1 LITYSGGDGWGKAG
15 DVEAAQAVFNGGGGV
30 LWWRSG
36 YGIGSC
42 GSGAARGTSFG
53 AWLGAASFELAR
65 RRWLGLVTGAA
76 MGKSV
81 RGGARGSYL

>member
-1 LITYSGGDGWGKAG
+1 LITYGGRDGRGKAG
-15 DVEAAQAVFNGGGGV
+15 DAEAARAAFNGSGGV
-30 LWWRSG
+30 LWWHSG

-42 GSGAARGTSFG
+42 GSGAARGTSFR

-65 RRWLGLVTGAA
+65 RRWLGLVIEAA

-81 RGGARGSYL
+81 WGSYL